1 MACRDA
7 YKNKII
13 KERKLEGAEIEEWL
27 SVSKLLF
34 GVNSNTRSNEI
45 LQNNLTEYEW
55 AERNK
60 IPPNFWGR
68 NINGKNALTLEEV
81 GFLHSKACKV
91 AAIYY
96 PENPMIT
103 EEQGRDDAKRAVDIS
118 LRLPIPLE
126 SAIFLEVEDD
136 KRITR
141 DYIKGFAEKLMEEGY
156 VSGFKANTDAAYI
169 FDREYSRGLQTDEE
183 IFKAILIWA
192 TAPSIEEYDN
202 ITTTHLIHPDNWIPF
217 APSGVTRKDIT
228 VWQYG
233 SNCHPIYDNED
244 NLTMF
249 NLDLVRNSNVIIK
262 RMF

>member
-13 KERKLEGAEIEEWL
+13 KDRKLEEVEIRDRL
-27 SVSKLLF
+27 SVSRLLF

-55 AERNK
+55 VERNK

-68 NINGKNALTLEEV
+68 NINGKNALTMEEI

-91 AAIYY
+91 GAIYN
-96 PENPMIT
+96 PEDETIT
-103 EEQGRDDAKRAVDIS
+103 EEQGRADAEKAVIIA
-118 LRLPIPLE
+118 LELNIPME
-126 SAIFLEVEDD
+126 SAIFLEVDNT
-136 KRITR
+136 KKITR

-156 VSGFKANTDAAYI
+156 VSGFKASTDAACV
-169 FDREYSRGLQTDEE
+169 FDREYSRGLQTDEDV
-183 IFKAILIWA
+183 FRSILVWS

-202 ITTTHLIHPDNWIPF
+202 ITTTHLMHPDNWAPF
-217 APSGVTRKDIT
+217 APSGITRNDIA

-233 SNCHPIYDNED
+233 RNCHPIYDNEN
-244 NLTMF
+244 NLTTF
-249 NLDLVRNSNVIIK
+249 NLDLVRNNNVIIK